1 MINFEVRYTVRF
13 LMKSIRLHTIIPIFF
28 FLFVTIESK
37 QLSYTNP
44 VISGSYPDP
53 SICRVGDDYYIVN
66 SSFEYFPGLPIH
78 HSRDLVNWEL
88 IGYGLHRESQCNG
101 KMNLVN
107 VQSDG
112 GIHAPSIRHH
122 NGTFYI
128 ITTNVYSH
136 GPGEE
141 TEMINFIITS
151 DNIEGPWSEPHI
163 IEGAPGIDPDIIFDD
178 DGTVWYVG
186 THSPSKPNFNGE
198 GEIWLQQL
206 NINTWSLTGE
216 RYFLWRGA
224 LFYGTWAEGPHI
236 YKRNG
241 YYYLVIAEGGTGLNH
256 AVMISVSDNIT
267 GPYVPNDRNPIL
279 TSRHLTNDYW
289 VNSVGHGD
297 LVQTKNGTWYMV
309 ALGIRSELETFSSM
323 GRETHLIPVTWE
335 QEKFPWKYSK
345 IDKQWV
351 SLPNKQRFEKLRLV
365 NYEWPVCSPLT
376 GRVEKQYPLPI
387 RGRPQSKDYRFKDS
401 FNKKKLNL
409 EWNFRRVPQKGT
421 YNINPKNGYLR
432 LYSSKNVIKNR
443 KSCSLMGIRQK
454 ETNFTFLA
462 KMRFNP
468 NMYGIDAG
476 VSLFQKDDN
485 YLTFTVEYSEGK
497 YFLKLILKEKDL
509 APNIVQRTPI
519 KSYNGSITFK
529 IVSEN
534 NSYNIYYTLGNKKS
548 FTLFKT
554 IGPDKLLSKGYT
566 GGYLGV
572 YCTSNGKEAREYADF
587 DKVEY
592 Y

>member
-13 LMKSIRLHTIIPIFF
+13 LMKSIRIHIIIPIFC
-28 FLFVTIESK
+28 FLFVTAESK

-101 KMNLVN
+101 KMNLVD

-112 GIHAPSIRHH
+112 GIHAPSIRYH
-122 NGTFYI
+122 NGTYYI
-128 ITTNVYSH
+128 ITTNVYS
-136 GPGEE
+136 PGAGEK
-141 TEMINFIITS
+141 TEMINFVITS
-151 DNIEGPWSEPHI
+151 ENIEGPWSEPHI

-186 THSPSKPNFNGE
+186 THSPSEPNFDGE

-206 NINTWSLTGE
+206 DLKTWSLTGE
-216 RYFLWRGA
+216 RYYLWRGA

-297 LVQTKNGTWYMV
+297 LVQTKNGNWYMV
-309 ALGIRSELETFSSM
+309 ALGIRSEFETFSSM

-376 GRVEKQYPLPI
+376 GKVEKQYPLPI
-387 RGRPQSKDYRFKDS
+387 RGRPQRKNYRFKDS
-401 FNKKKLNL
+401 FNKKQLGL
-409 EWNFRRVPQKGT
+409 EWNFRRVPKKGT

-454 ETNFTFLA
+454 QTNFTFLA

-485 YLTFTVEYSEGK
+485 YLTFTVEYSEGE

-509 APNIVQRTPI
+509 SPNIVKRTPI
-519 KSYNGSITFK
+519 KSYNGSVTFK
-529 IVSEN
+529 IVSKK
-534 NSYNIYYTLGNKKS
+534 NSYDIYYTLGNKKS
-548 FTLFKT
+548 FTLFKK
-554 IGPDKLLSKGYT
+554 ISPDKLLSKGYT
-566 GGYLGV
+566 GAYLGV
-572 YCTSNGKEAREYADF
+572 YCTSNGKEAKEYADF